1 MIFEVLTQQGLSYR
15 GEAEFTLIQNEQ
27 GQIGILDNHIP
38 IILHVGKGYFK
49 FAKGKDL
56 NFLVVEQA
64 IVEFKDNYLKILAL
78 EAHMEQTLEMAQ
90 VTFEQAKKEKLE
102 KTKKENV
109 DFSKQE
115 RELKDAIRKS
125 RAGQL

>member
-1 MIFEVLTQQGLSYR
+1 MIFEVLTQQGVSYKD
-15 GEAEFTLIQNEQ
+15 EAEFSLIQNEQ
-27 GQIGILDNHIP
+27 GQIGILNDHIP
-38 IILHVGKGYFK
+38 IIVHIGKGYLK

-56 NFLVVEQA
+56 SFLVVEQA
-64 IVEFKDNYLKILAL
+64 IVEFKNNHLKILAL
-78 EAHMEQTLEMAQ
+78 EAQMGQTLEKAQ
-90 VTFEQAKKEKLE
+90 LAFDKVKKEKLE

-115 RELKDAIRKS
+115 RELKEAIRKS

>member
-1 MIFEVLTQQGLSYR
+1 MIFEVLTQQGLSYKD
-15 GEAEFTLIQNEQ
+15 EAEFALIQNEQ
-27 GQIGILDNHIP
+27 GQIGILNDHIP
-38 IILHVGKGYFK
+38 IIVHIGIGHLK
-49 FAKGKDL
+49 FEKGKEL
-56 NFLVVEQA
+56 VFLVVEQA
-64 IVEFKDNYLKILAL
+64 IVEFKDNHLKVLAL
-78 EAHMEQTLEMAQ
+78 EAQMGQTLEKAQ
-90 VTFEQAKKEKLE
+90 TTFNQAKKERLE

>member
-1 MIFEVLTQQGLSYR
+1 MIFEVLTQQGLSYKD
-15 GEAEFTLIQNEQ
+15 EAEFALIENEQ
-27 GQIGILDNHIP
+27 GQIGILNDHIP
-38 IILHVGKGYFK
+38 IIIHIGKGYLK
-49 FAKGKDL
+49 LEKGKDL
-56 NFLVVEQA
+56 VFIVVEQA
-64 IVEFKDNYLKILAL
+64 IVEFKDNYLKVLAL
-78 EAHMEQTLEMAQ
+78 EAQMGQTLEKAQ
-90 VTFEQAKKEKLE
+90 VTFNQAKKERLE

>member
-1 MIFEVLTQQGLSYR
+1 MIFEVLTQQGLSYH

-27 GQIGILDNHIP
+27 GQIGILDDHIP

-49 FAKGKDL
+49 FAKGKEL

-64 IVEFKDNYLKILAL
+64 IVEFKDNHLKILAL

-90 VTFEQAKKEKLE
+90 ITFEQAKKEKLE